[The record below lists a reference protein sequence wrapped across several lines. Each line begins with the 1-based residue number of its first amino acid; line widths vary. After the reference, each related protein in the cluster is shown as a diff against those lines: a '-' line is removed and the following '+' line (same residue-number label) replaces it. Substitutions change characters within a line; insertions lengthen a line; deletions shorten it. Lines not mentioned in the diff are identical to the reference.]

1 MTVFNIY
8 GKNEKGELKFNL
20 PFHQF
25 KWNDEIAVTRLITE
39 WKSPKEK
46 MFGFI
51 ESDLVDLSSTNIK
64 RELISF
70 TKSERT
76 GVTDIQVACPV
87 FYEIQTQQLENVSV
101 AVKPMF
107 DKPLGDINNIYLQL
121 LVKSVY

>member
-8 GKNEKGELKFNL
+8 GKNEDGELKFNL

-25 KWNDEIAVTRLITE
+25 ELNDEIAVTRLIIE

-64 RELISF
+64 REIISF

-76 GVTDIQVACPV
+76 GVTDIQVECPV
-87 FYEIQTQQLENVSV
+87 FYEIQVQQLENVSF
-101 AVKPMF
+101 AVEPMF
-107 DKPLGDINNIYLQL
+107 DKPLGEINNIYLQL
-121 LVKSVY
+121 IVKNMY